1 MYSISQSLRNS
12 NFFEGRWLWMFN
24 CIIQNN
30 AFSIYKALILPILLY
45 CINVCPYF
53 YSPEESGSILI
64 MLIRKAKALNS
75 KVSFGKFV
83 QYEFYFSAPR
93 TNNQKGNQE
102 SHHDYIFSESIKVQC
117 QKLSL
122 DMPKASLH
130 KSVVVAGS
138 PGGRREEGQLALSK
152 SSHVIWQTGILA
164 ARHPGSRHPGSQE
177 QPRSQLVCCRQ
188 RASISSSVLAC
199 RRRDVCTHPRPH
211 PRPGSRPSG
220 CSPPHLHLQLAWPE
234 VRRSPAIEVA
244 VAVADGACN
253 YYICMDMWPH

>member
-1 MYSISQSLRNS
+1 MG
-12 NFFEGRWLWMFN
+12 FFPPL
-24 CIIQNN
+24 CD
-30 AFSIYKALILPILLY
+30 
-45 CINVCPYF
+45 
-53 YSPEESGSILI
+53 
-64 MLIRKAKALNS
+64 
-75 KVSFGKFV
+75 
-83 QYEFYFSAPR
+83 
-93 TNNQKGNQE
+93 
-102 SHHDYIFSESIKVQC
+102 DYIFSESIKVQF

-211 PRPGSRPSG
+211 PRPRPGSRPSG

-234 VRRSPAIEVA
+234 GRRSPAIEVA